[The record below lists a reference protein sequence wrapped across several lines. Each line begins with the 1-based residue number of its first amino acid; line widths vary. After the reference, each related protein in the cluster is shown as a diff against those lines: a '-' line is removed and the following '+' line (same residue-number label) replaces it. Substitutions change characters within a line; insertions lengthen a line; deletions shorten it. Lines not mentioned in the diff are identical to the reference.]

1 MKKIVS
7 LFLVVMSALCGCAS
21 GPVAEDLSKS
31 LYLNF
36 PVDIKL
42 DEDSEITD
50 ASGYQ
55 VADIDNIE
63 DISAQFELENVRQ
76 MIYIGIPQQAESF
89 ADVETVKNIQDT
101 KQTAM
106 GMNMM
111 AGSLSNSSGRVC
123 TEPYSIELTTPHK
136 YVTAPEDALPEAAV
150 LTKAF
155 GFDVDS
161 RIKVNTEIEF
171 DVLPNQTV
179 NVGVYPVYHKYTF
192 DIAGSG
198 GRSAGGAYGELYKVV
213 GFCVVIAEAVPG
225 KE

>member
-1 MKKIVS
+1 MKRIIC
-7 LFLVVMSALCGCAS
+7 LFLVVVSTLCGCAS
-21 GPVAEDLSKS
+21 GPAVEDLSKS

-42 DEDSEITD
+42 DEDSKITD
-50 ASGYQ
+50 ASGYEM
-55 VADIDNIE
+55 ADIDNIE
-63 DISAQFELENVRQ
+63 DISALFELENVRQ
-76 MIYIGIPQQAESF
+76 MIYIGIPQQTESF

-111 AGSLSNSSGRVC
+111 AGSLANSSDRVC
-123 TEPYSIELTTPHK
+123 TQAYPIELTTPHK
-136 YVTAPEDALPEAAV
+136 YVTAPENTLPEAAV

-171 DVLPNQTV
+171 DVLPHQSV

-192 DIAGSG
+192 EIAGSG
-198 GRSAGGAYGELYKVV
+198 SKAGGGNGELYKVV
-213 GFCVVIAEAVPG
+213 GFCVVIAESVPG